1 MQKKIKI
8 NTESIKLDQF
18 LKWSNIVGSGGEAK
32 NLIQAGNV
40 LVNQEVEYSRG
51 RKLYPGDKVELLGG
65 KTIYIVS
72 RD

>member
-1 MQKKIKI
+1 MQKEIKI

-40 LVNQEVEYSRG
+40 MVNQEVENSRG
-51 RKLYPGDKVELLGG
+51 RKLYSGDKVELLGG